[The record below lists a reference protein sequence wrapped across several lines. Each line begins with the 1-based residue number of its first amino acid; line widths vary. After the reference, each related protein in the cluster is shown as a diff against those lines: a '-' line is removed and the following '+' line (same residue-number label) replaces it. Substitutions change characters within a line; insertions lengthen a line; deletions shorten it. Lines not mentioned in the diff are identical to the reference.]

1 MSSNKRE
8 NTALV
13 LRVVTVVLLLAI
25 TVALY
30 RISGSLMDIAQALM
44 GS

>member
-1 MSSNKRE
+1 MNSNKRE
-8 NTALV
+8 NTTLAL
-13 LRVVTVVLLLAI
+13 RIVTVILLLAI

-30 RISGSLMDIAQALM
+30 RISDSLIDIAQALM

>member
-8 NTALV
+8 NATLV
-13 LRVVTVVLLLAI
+13 LRIIAVILLLAI
-25 TVALY
+25 TIALY
-30 RISGSLMDIAQALM
+30 QISGSLLDIAQALM

>member
-8 NTALV
+8 NVTLV
-13 LRVVTVVLLLAI
+13 LRIVAVILLLAI

-30 RISGSLMDIAQALM
+30 RISGSLMDITQALM

>member
-8 NTALV
+8 NITLA
-13 LRVVTVVLLLAI
+13 LRVVTVILLLAI
-25 TVALY
+25 TIALY
-30 RISGSLMDIAQALM
+30 QISGSLMDIAQALM

>member
-1 MSSNKRE
+1 MNSNKRE
-8 NTALV
+8 NTTLAL
-13 LRVVTVVLLLAI
+13 RIVTVILLLAI

-30 RISGSLMDIAQALM
+30 RISDSLIDIAQVLM